1 MEHRR
6 TKTIELR
13 TLAYRKLQRIIIKF
27 KNKHISNKKET
38 WILKKMNNKHK
49 QVNKNA
55 KKAPIKIGAFIFYER
70 LDYSPPSIFF
80 LSSASTPRSPS
91 VDFSTLF

>member
-1 MEHRR
+1 MEHSR

-38 WILKKMNNKHK
+38 WILKKMNYKHK

-55 KKAPIKIGAFIFYER
+55 KKSPNKNWGFYI
-70 LDYSPPSIFF
+70 L
-80 LSSASTPRSPS
+80 
-91 VDFSTLF
+91 

>member
-1 MEHRR
+1 M
-6 TKTIELR
+6 
-13 TLAYRKLQRIIIKF
+13 Q
-27 KNKHISNKKET
+27 
-38 WILKKMNNKHK
+38 
-49 QVNKNA
+49 